1 MSRISHGFK
10 IVPVLKFLLALSGAL
25 MSTYVASGRFM
36 FVATGPSQQQ
46 QVISTG
52 KVPADFPAPAT
63 KKTSSKK
70 TNRSVALGADRTQVA
85 LNEPVHFTVSIK
97 GFRGVIQGGCR
108 FSYLL
113 FFGDGRSQTAL
124 MTCDKNK
131 KFQHAYDKEGKYV
144 ARVVN
149 FSTDCS
155 GTITPANEVIVNVGK
170 PTPSPTQTVSSSPG
184 PTVTVATSSPTPT
197 VSTPTQESS
206 PTVTVQSP
214 SPPESNSPTPLH
226 SPSPRPTDTSSPSR
240 GAVAVVSPSRSPTS
254 TEPAYSSPGQ
264 SIENAAVLPSPTAS
278 PSLPP
283 SVTGAGDVGTN
294 WWKYLLVILVVILV
308 SFAAYRARRGGSG
321 PRLTISS
328 HLDDGVANSIA
339 KSGSKNLTIDV
350 ELRLNPGLARSQF
363 HINTR
368 EANLIRSER
377 RDDG

>member
-25 MSTYVASGRFM
+25 VSTYVASGRFM

-46 QVISTG
+46 QLISTG
-52 KVPADFPAPAT
+52 KMPADSPAPAT

-97 GFRGVIQGGCR
+97 GFSGVIQGGCR

-113 FFGDGRSQTAL
+113 FFGDGRPQTAL

-131 KFQHAYDKEGKYV
+131 KFQHAYDKEGRYV

-170 PTPSPTQTVSSSPG
+170 PTPSPTQTVSPSRG
-184 PTVTVATSSPTPT
+184 PTVTVATPSPTPT

-214 SPPESNSPTPLH
+214 SPESKSPTPLH
-226 SPSPRPTDTSSPSR
+226 SPSPSPTDTSSPSR

-264 SIENAAVLPSPTAS
+264 SIEIATVLPTPTAS

-283 SVTGAGDVGTN
+283 GVTGAGDVGTN

-350 ELRLNPGLARSQF
+350 ELRLNPGLAKSQF